1 MKKNLLLKKCNAK
14 MPIGWFSVVNI
25 MTKMEA
31 KMDLFWIV
39 FILAISFGTIGY
51 GFFIYE
57 LFVAVKNEIR
67 SK

>member
-1 MKKNLLLKKCNAK
+1 

-31 KMDLFWIV
+31 NMDLFWIV

-57 LFVAVKNEIR
+57 LFVAVKNEIN
-67 SK
+67 K